1 MFCVVT
7 RTVWRDQD
15 GVCLKKYAA
24 IEIGVRIY
32 KRDVDGLIV
41 TLQRGLGCVH
51 LAKRDAAI

>member
-1 MFCVVT
+1 MT

-32 KRDVDGLIV
+32 RRDVDGLIV